1 MKLNDLQNFAN
12 LTSGYPFEPS
22 AGFTF
27 ICTYGNCFCVFGLSL
42 ELISVLLATYCS
54 YRAML

>member
-12 LTSGYPFEPS
+12 LTSGYPFESS

-27 ICTYGNCFCVFGLSL
+27 ICTHGIYFYVFGLSG
-42 ELISVLLATYCS
+42 ELLSALPVN
-54 YRAML
+54 